1 MDPRVLSSWQ
11 VHPQDAQ
18 PAPAPARNPSYSRPP
33 PAPVHWRTVPLGG
46 ALAETVVKNGANPS
60 FAQDYAAIDR
70 KYDFTVHATHAER
83 LRIDIQHI
91 LASDR
96 FQEYLT
102 YTDPSTLKAVLERFQ
117 REAFA
122 FANAQSDTLQSDIPY
137 MAAYEDEVRIF
148 ELKLKTVEATAT
160 PTIRNLGNSVLL
172 MMRSRY
178 GSMRQDYSIRNT
190 LLSVE
195 GAIMRHSTI
204 ILQYQLRIKQYVMNS
219 FHHDDIAKVDFW
231 KIMNEMLPLHHMRQE
246 KREEL
251 GQCRYLRA
259 LLEKKLKE
267 AKARLEASEPES
279 GRIKTEDAVKL
290 EEDVKKDAAVKLE
303 DV

>member
-1 MDPRVLSSWQ
+1 MDPRVPLSWQ
-11 VHPQDAQ
+11 VHLQDAQ
-18 PAPAPARNPSYSRPP
+18 HAPAPASNPSYSRPP

-46 ALAETVVKNGANPS
+46 ALVETVVENDANPS
-60 FAQDYAAIDR
+60 FAQEHRAIDR
-70 KYDFTVHATHAER
+70 KYDFTVRATRTER
-83 LRIDIQHI
+83 LRIDIQHV
-91 LASDR
+91 LVSDR

-122 FANAQSDTLQSDIPY
+122 FANDQSDTLQSDIPY
-137 MAAYEDEVRIF
+137 MAAYDDEVRIF
-148 ELKLKTVEATAT
+148 ELKLKAVEATAT

-219 FHHDDIAKVDFW
+219 FHHDDIAKDDFW

-251 GQCRYLRA
+251 GRCRYLRA
-259 LLEKKLKE
+259 LLEKKLRD
-267 AKARLEASEPES
+267 ARAHLEASEPEF
-279 GRIKTEDAVKL
+279 GRIKMENVVKL
-290 EEDVKKDAAVKLE
+290 EEEDVKKDAVKLE